1 MKKLYYLFIL
11 AYCVPAALVSI
22 SCAGSGEKVD
32 LKLSLEQ
39 GKTYKLRTI
48 NDIKMTQTFQGHEME
63 MSQKMTFD
71 FTFEVQTVGDGGDVT
86 MKVTYHSVAVEMGG
100 PMGKVEYDS
109 ANPTET
115 EHPMVKGFA
124 ALAGQSYTMVVST
137 TGEVKKVEGMK
148 EIMDRM
154 IESLDLPEEQRKEAI
169 RGQFENMFGDQAAV
183 EMMGQ
188 MFVMFPDRPVG
199 VGDSWS
205 KTITMTKGMPMTVEH
220 DWTLKERKDGVA
232 VLAAESVIK
241 SNPDAG
247 PIDMGPMKITMDIA
261 GEQSGTA
268 ELDESTGW
276 IVGGRM
282 TYRVSGDQK
291 IEGGPA
297 EEASETIPLSME
309 ATITWE
315 HF

>member
-1 MKKLYYLFIL
+1 MKKLYCLFIL
-11 AYCVPAALVSI
+11 AYCVPAVLVSV
-22 SCAGSGEKVD
+22 SCAGSGEKID

-48 NDIKMTQTFQGHEME
+48 NDVKMTQTFQGREME

-71 FTFEVQTVGDGGDVT
+71 FTFEVQAVDDGGDATVE
-86 MKVTYHSVAVEMGG
+86 VTYHSIAVEMEG

-109 ANPTET
+109 TNPTET
-115 EHPMVKGFA
+115 ETPMVKGFA
-124 ALAGQSYTMVVST
+124 ALAGQSYTMVIST
-137 TGEVKKVEGMK
+137 MGEVKKVEGMK

-199 VGDSWS
+199 VGDAWS

-220 DWTLKERKDGVA
+220 DWTLKERKDGIA
-232 VLAAESVIK
+232 VLADESVIK

-247 PIDMGPMKITMDIA
+247 PMDMGPMKITMDIA
-261 GEQSGTA
+261 GEQSGTV

-282 TYRVSGDQK
+282 TYRVSGEQK
-291 IEGGPA
+291 IEGPA
-297 EEASETIPLSME
+297 EETSQSIPLSME

-315 HF
+315 QF